1 MIQARRQKINSVAVA
16 RLGLLALLV
25 AGCYKPAIE
34 SGGLRCATSGKACP
48 DGFACLGGL
57 CVSTSGTA
65 GSGSSGASGGGG
77 RSGSGGTP
85 GGSGGANGVDSGAP
99 RGVGETCTIMNR
111 GQMNQSDDCETGSV
125 CMDDCLPQSHCYHVC
140 GSDNDCPTSACTRM
154 FGAVRICEIS
164 FGTCDPKNGHQGC
177 DAADGCYLLS
187 SEPAPAGGDRIVC
200 DCSMDARAPGE
211 ACTDSRQCI
220 PGLVCPPATALGGGV
235 CRYVCDT
242 TAAASGCAVNLA
254 CFPFGTKWGYCLAP

>member
-1 MIQARRQKINSVAVA
+1 MIRARRERTGSVAAA
-16 RLGLLALLV
+16 RLGLLIAC
-25 AGCYKPAIE
+25 AIGCYKPAIE
-34 SGGLRCATSGKACP
+34 SGGLQCATSGKACP
-48 DGFACLGGL
+48 DGFACFGGM

-65 GSGSSGASGGGG
+65 GSGSGGSGGGG

-85 GGSGGANGVDSGAP
+85 GGSGGANDVDSGEP

-111 GQMNQSDDCETGSV
+111 GQADQSDDCQTGSV
-125 CMDDCLPQSHCYHVC
+125 CMDDCLPQSHCYHIC
-140 GSDNDCPTSACTRM
+140 SSDNDCPTSACTRM

-187 SEPAPAGGDRIVC
+187 SQTSGGDSPGVC

-220 PGLVCPPATALGGGV
+220 PGLVCPPATALGGGA
-235 CRYVCDT
+235 CRYVCDI
-242 TAAASGCAVNLA
+242 TAAATGCALNLT
-254 CFPFGTKWGYCLAP
+254 CLSLGTKWGYCLAP